1 MFAAATPRA
10 KKNRFTEATP
20 AGYNY
25 QYNES
30 PDSAF
35 LEPPEYNLFP
45 LAVDAVVSFCARVY
59 MKTTSLTLVVS
70 PLFTI
75 LKPSEGKNHEDRNP
89 NYGLA

>member
-1 MFAAATPRA
+1 LFAAATPRA
-10 KKNRFTEATP
+10 TKNRFTEATP

-25 QYNES
+25 PYNES

-35 LEPPEYNLFP
+35 LEPLIQFFPP
-45 LAVDAVVSFCARVY
+45 LAADAVWVVLCAALQGNLSQTIVI
-59 MKTTSLTLVVS
+59 S